1 MFGENR
7 VSELSYK
14 FIFCVFVIIGCSMS
28 LGPVIDF
35 SDAAIFA
42 MSLGNVLGLYLLMG
56 TVKKDLKDYQARLK
70 SGEIKRYK

>member
-1 MFGENR
+1 M
-7 VSELSYK
+7 K
-14 FIFCVFVIIGCSMS
+14 KQMPIS
-28 LGPVIDF
+28 LLLLL
-35 SDAAIFA
+35 AAIFA